1 MKQYFLPSLF
11 FKKKW
16 IWFADPTDI
25 LGVDTVTYF
34 SYNDV
39 DVPGFRKK
47 SGWTLVIDLSPSI
60 EEIWNGMRKDF
71 TILQIEKG
79 RRKGVVVKQDN
90 NFGEFRPIL
99 EEFRKNK
106 NLGEEDYR
114 VLRKNGLLFSA
125 YLEGRM
131 IAGGIFINDEQYLR
145 VWMLASKRLD
155 AGSGVSGQIIGQAN
169 RMVLWE
175 AISYAKEH
183 GMKMFDFC
191 GIDLPE
197 REGDPLPSLTVY
209 KEAFGGRRLKNFY
222 YTKTYSAILEFLYTM
237 KKKFLGR

>member
-1 MKQYFLPSLF
+1 MAQHSLNINHGGAIFQQMSGETMTQRMKMSRVIQSGFFPSCC
-11 FKKKW
+11 
-16 IWFADPTDI
+16 
-25 LGVDTVTYF
+25 
-34 SYNDV
+34 
-39 DVPGFRKK
+39 
-47 SGWTLVIDLSPSI
+47 
-60 EEIWNGMRKDF
+60 
-71 TILQIEKG
+71 
-79 RRKGVVVKQDN
+79 
-90 NFGEFRPIL
+90 
-99 EEFRKNK
+99 K
-106 NLGEEDYR
+106 NLLRRPCRYR
-114 VLRKNGLLFSA
+114 AASGLAKDKIS
-125 YLEGRM
+125 
-131 IAGGIFINDEQYLR
+131 GIFINDEQYLR

-222 YTKTYSAILEFLYTM
+222 YTKTYSAILRFLYIM